1 MTRLLGHM
9 RKIPA
14 QLAND
19 HSPWPLLPYGRVVR
33 LLLWLALA
41 LLPLILLAVF
51 FLSGPPSD
59 IRMIERFERNLWAL
73 QDPGSNRF
81 ASREAAREWQ
91 RALRIKGC
99 CSPGPDQ
106 RIDRWVVF
114 SARSWSLLGGGRYE
128 KGYAYVPDGVPLD
141 GRVRSDLGRF
151 RGLGHAYR
159 HVTGSWYLY
168 VFNED

>member
-1 MTRLLGHM
+1 MAEDR
-9 RKIPA
+9 
-14 QLAND
+14 
-19 HSPWPLLPYGRVVR
+19 SPRAFFQRGSVVR
-33 LLLWLALA
+33 FLPWQALA
-41 LLPLILLAVF
+41 LLPLALLALF
-51 FLSGPPSD
+51 SLSGPPSD
-59 IRMIERFERNLWAL
+59 VRMIERFERNLWAL
-73 QDPGSNRF
+73 EDSASNQF

-114 SARSWSLLGGGRYE
+114 SARSWSLVGGGRYE

-141 GRVRSDLGRF
+141 GRVRSDLGGY
-151 RGLGHAYR
+151 RGIGHAYR
-159 HVTGSWYLY
+159 PILGSWYLY